1 MRSQSLSGI
10 FGTAVAR
17 VVLVVIDVTSVDVV
31 SLLSDV
37 EGRTDVVLVASGDV
51 DEVEVLEEV
60 VLVQYVV
67 VKNVLVSDASV
78 SSMVLVTVVVLPAP
92 AILFSNSYISSP

>member
-1 MRSQSLSGI
+1 
-10 FGTAVAR
+10 
-17 VVLVVIDVTSVDVV
+17 VVIDVTSVDVV

-37 EGRTDVVLVASGDV
+37 EGRADVVLVASGDV

-67 VKNVLVSDASV
+67 VENVLVSDASV
-78 SSMVLVTVVVLPAP
+78 SNPVQQLVY
-92 AILFSNSYISSP
+92 FISIVSECDESQPE